1 MEKGGWNLEGV
12 LIALRFT
19 KVFGDLTEVGDGN
32 AVAFTNP
39 SVEDIG
45 GASFREPKPHYS
57 SLQII
62 IRRSF

>member
-32 AVAFTNP
+32 PVALTNP
-39 SVEDIG
+39 SMEDIG
-45 GASFREPKPHYS
+45 GASFGKPKPRYS
-57 SLQII
+57 TLQII